1 MGVHDEE
8 FLRRLRAT
16 FRQEADEHLRAMS
29 DILLEFERMPEAPP
43 ASDRLEAV
51 FRHAH
56 SLKGAARAC
65 GFASVETICQMLEDV
80 FAACKRR
87 GRPPGPRETDALLRA
102 LDLLRRLTAAEGGL
116 PDPADSDAIAA
127 VRQLLSSLPTT
138 AAAAPEA
145 RPAAPPAAPEAAP
158 SRPEPGRVEVVTRP
172 AEDTIRVST
181 AKLDRLILATEELLV
196 VKQSLAQRA
205 DALRAFDS
213 LLAEWDRRWAG
224 VQSHLREQPG
234 GIDAV
239 TREFLDWNLGCVE
252 TLASRLRGLAK
263 VAELD
268 RRETSRRIENLSAD
282 SRELVLFPFS
292 TIADVF
298 PRLMRDLA
306 REQGKEIDLVIR
318 GGEVEIDKRILEE
331 IKDPLIHLLRNS
343 VDHGIEKPAVRT
355 ERRKSRRATVLIA
368 VAATEDNKVEIT
380 VSDDGGGVDPDAVRA
395 AAIRRSI
402 VTTAEAAALDSAGS
416 LDLIFRSD
424 VSTSPM
430 ITAIS
435 GRGLGLAIVR
445 EKVEKL
451 GGRVT
456 LESTPRLGTTFR
468 LLLPVALTTFRGL
481 LVRSA
486 GQLFVFPLA
495 QVERVGRH
503 GASDFGSVQNRE
515 TVRITGRTL
524 PMVSLQRILGLPP
537 APGRTTTD
545 ARTLVVAGSGDSR
558 VAFDVDEVLHD
569 EEVLVKAIGRP
580 LSRVRNIAGAT
591 VLGSGRVVPILHVG
605 DLLKSSRRAES
616 APAAAS
622 PAETDG
628 PSRAI
633 LVAEDS
639 ITSRMLLK
647 GILESAGYR
656 VTTAVDGIDA
666 LTQLRTGEFD
676 LVVSDIEMPR
686 MTGFDLTAAIR
697 ADRRLAET
705 PVVLVTALASPAD
718 RERGIDVGANAYIV
732 KSDFDQSDLL
742 EVVRRLT
749 R

>member
-1 MGVHDEE
+1 MGLQDEA

-16 FRQEADEHLRAMS
+16 FRQEADEHLQAMS
-29 DILLEFERMPEAPP
+29 GILLEFERSPETPSAP
-43 ASDRLEAV
+43 ARLEAI

-65 GFASVETICQMLEDV
+65 GFAGVEAICQTLEDV

-87 GRPPGPRETDALLRA
+87 GRQPGSRETDALLRA
-102 LDLLRRLTAAEGGL
+102 LDLLRRLTAGDDGQPAAG
-116 PDPADSDAIAA
+116 DPEAIAA
-127 VRQLLSSLPTT
+127 VRQMLTSLLTP
-138 AAAAPEA
+138 AATGADVPAIPPAAKPET
-145 RPAAPPAAPEAAP
+145 AAPPAPSRSEPAAP
-158 SRPEPGRVEVVTRP
+158 R
-172 AEDTIRVST
+172 AADDTIRVST
-181 AKLDRLILATEELLV
+181 VKLDRLMLAAEELLV
-196 VKQSLAQRA
+196 VKQALAQRA
-205 DALRAFDS
+205 AALRDFDP

-224 VQSHLREQPG
+224 LQSRLRERST

-239 TREFLDWNLGCVE
+239 AREFLDWNLGCVE
-252 TLASRLRGLAK
+252 TMAGRIRHLAK
-263 VAELD
+263 AAELD
-268 RRETSRRIENLSAD
+268 RRETGRRIETLSAD

-298 PRLMRDLA
+298 PRLLRDLA
-306 REQGKEIDLVIR
+306 RDQGKEIDLVMR

-331 IKDPLIHLLRNS
+331 IKDPLIHLLRNC
-343 VDHGIEKPAVRT
+343 VDHGIEKPAVRA
-355 ERRKSRRATVLIA
+355 ERHKNRRATVLVA
-368 VAATEDNKVEIT
+368 VASTEDNKVAIT
-380 VSDDGGGVDPDAVRA
+380 VSDDGAGIDPDAVRA
-395 AAIRRSI
+395 AAIRRAI
-402 VTTAEAAALDSAGS
+402 VTAEEAAALDPAATR
-416 LDLIFRSD
+416 DLIFRSD

-430 ITAIS
+430 ITAVS

-456 LESTPRLGTTFR
+456 LESTPRMGTTFR

-481 LVRSA
+481 LVRAA
-486 GQLFVFPLA
+486 GQVFVFPLA

-503 GASDFGSVQNRE
+503 GAVDFGSVQNRE
-515 TVRITGRTL
+515 TVRIGGRAL
-524 PMVSLQRILGLPP
+524 PIASLQRILGLSP
-537 APGRTTTD
+537 AASRTAAD
-545 ARTLVVAGSGDSR
+545 FRTLVVAGSGDAR
-558 VAFDVDEVLHD
+558 VAFEVDEVLHD

-591 VLGSGRVVPILHVG
+591 VLGSGRVAPILHVG
-605 DLLKSSRRAES
+605 DLLKSSRKNEGAAAV
-616 APAAAS
+616 APAAAP
-622 PAETDG
+622 PA
-628 PSRAI
+628 PSRAV

-656 VTTAVDGIDA
+656 VSTAVDGIDA

-742 EVVRRLT
+742 EVARRLT